1 MARAGRELLKSAEPQ
16 ACSLLGVFHLTC
28 PPASSPVRGR
38 GVCRCACRSPTV
50 CLCVL
55 APPGLDGRGAAGRCR
70 DLCCVPI
77 HKWFV
82 YFLQRE
88 EKNRGKYCLPLLL
101 NLAVMGL
108 CETVGWCDATLGGV
122 CLCVCVHVCGGE
134 EGFWREL

>member
-1 MARAGRELLKSAEPQ
+1 M
-16 ACSLLGVFHLTC
+16 
-28 PPASSPVRGR
+28 PADHP
-38 GVCRCACRSPTV
+38 
-50 CLCVL
+50 LCVYVYLPPL
-55 APPGLDGRGAAGRCR
+55 AWTDEELQAGCR

-108 CETVGWCDATLGGV
+108 CEAVGWCDATLGYV
-122 CLCVCVHVCGGE
+122 CVCACVWWGGGLLE
-134 EGFWREL
+134 RALNQPA

>member
-1 MARAGRELLKSAEPQ
+1 M
-16 ACSLLGVFHLTC
+16 
-28 PPASSPVRGR
+28 PADHP
-38 GVCRCACRSPTV
+38 
-50 CLCVL
+50 LCVYVYLPPL
-55 APPGLDGRGAAGRCR
+55 AWTDEELQAGCR

-108 CETVGWCDATLGGV
+108 CEAIGWCDATLGYV
-122 CLCVCVHVCGGE
+122 CACVCMCVVGRRAFGE
-134 EGFWREL
+134 SFKSACLDVWTKLGPLHFFLCL